1 MKTNTSLTTSSACG
15 RHPFNLL
22 KGNIHHLILTSS
34 HYLIIFLLSA
44 FSLLLSP
51 LSAQVD
57 ENKVSD
63 IDIVKKIEIKIAP
76 KITPEIT
83 ERAVAPF
90 IDNMSER
97 DYSKYGIK
105 NKSQLEKL
113 NVGKPIPYYIINDGQ
128 LTFTD
133 TWSVP
138 LLSDGEPLFFEIG
151 AFSDGLYFFVD
162 IGNANKNIIEHI
174 YNYEYKDSIIG
185 SIGVTTQGRG
195 MDYLIIRKENRDIF
209 VQVYDEDT
217 GEYLINEYSLG
228 EIISLKKERA
238 KKEAQ
243 ESTQKREKY
252 FEYVAD
258 KGELKITPEF
268 EERVFNRFRNAS
280 EKFYTTLGIKNKEQ
294 LTNLELGKPIP
305 YYWLNNDNLQFA
317 GSWEVPVMSDGVPFH
332 LVTIKLLEDGKYKYV
347 GGGAGWA
354 EALHKYEYKDL
365 IIGWLG
371 AGREMS
377 FLIIRR
383 NGQDVF
389 VKTYDWDTRKALK
402 TEYTL
407 NEIINLIKK

>member
-1 MKTNTSLTTSSACG
+1 MKKST
-15 RHPFNLL
+15 
-22 KGNIHHLILTSS
+22 
-34 HYLIIFLLSA
+34 LII
-44 FSLLLSP
+44 SLLCVFAITN
-51 LSAQVD
+51 AQID

-63 IDIVKKIEIKIAP
+63 TDIVKKIEVKVAP
-76 KITPEIT
+76 EITPEIT

-90 IDNMSER
+90 INNMSER

-105 NKSQLEKL
+105 SKSQLEKL
-113 NVGKPIPYYIINDGQ
+113 NVGKPIPYYTIYNGN
-128 LTFTD
+128 LTFSD

-138 LLSDGEPLFFEIG
+138 LLSDGEPLFFETG
-151 AFSDGLYFFVD
+151 AFSDGLYFFID

-185 SIGVTTQGRG
+185 SLGVTTSGKG
-195 MDYLIIRKENRDIF
+195 MDYLIIRKENKDIF
-209 VQVYDEDT
+209 VQVYDEAT
-217 GEYLINEYSLG
+217 GEYCKNEYSFSEVVNL
-228 EIISLKKERA
+228 EKERA

-243 ESTQKREKY
+243 DSAQKRAKY
-252 FEYVAD
+252 LEYVAD
-258 KGELKITPEF
+258 KGELKITPEL
-268 EERVFNRFRNAS
+268 EERVFNRFRNMS
-280 EKFYTTLGIKNKEQ
+280 EMFYPTHGIKDKSQ
-294 LTNLELGKPIP
+294 LDNLELGKPIP

-317 GSWEVPVMSDGVPFH
+317 GSWEVPVMSDGVPFY
-332 LVTIKLLEDGKYKYV
+332 LAQIKLQEDGQCKYI

>member
-1 MKTNTSLTTSSACG
+1 MKIVTSYMLQVTG
-15 RHPFNLL
+15 Y
-22 KGNIHHLILTSS
+22 ILMVLRS
-34 HYLIIFLLSA
+34 YGIMV
-44 FSLLLSP
+44 LLLSIFAIAN
-51 LSAQVD
+51 AQVV
-57 ENKVSD
+57 EKNILGS
-63 IDIVKKIEIKIAP
+63 DIVKKIEIKIAP

-185 SIGVTTQGRG
+185 SIGVTTQGKG

-209 VQVYDEDT
+209 VQVYDEAT
-217 GEYLINEYSLG
+217 SEYLINEYSLG
-228 EIISLKKERA
+228 EIISLEKERA

-243 ESTQKREKY
+243 ESAQKRAKY
-252 FEYVAD
+252 LEYVAD
-258 KGELKITPEF
+258 KGELKITPDF
-268 EERVFNRFRNAS
+268 EERLFNRFRNAS

-317 GSWEVPVMSDGVPFH
+317 GSWEVPVMSDGVPFY
-332 LVTIKLLEDGKYKYV
+332 LAQIKLQDDGQYKYV

-354 EALHKYEYKDL
+354 EALNKYEYKDL

-371 AGREMS
+371 AGRDMS

-383 NGQDVF
+383 NGQDVY
-389 VKTYDWDTRKALK
+389 VKTYDWDTREALK

-407 NEIINLIKK
+407 DEIINLIKK